1 MKGEDQTWKP
11 DIGPMSVYF
20 AAVNRNKR
28 SMKLNL
34 KHEKGKKIF
43 LEMVKDA
50 DVVYD
55 RRLQHESCSRG

>member
-1 MKGEDQTWKP
+1 MQDDTRYLRVQGEDQTWNS

-28 SMKLNL
+28 SVKLNL
-34 KHEKGKKIF
+34 KHERGKKIF
-43 LEMVKDA
+43 LDMVKDA

-55 RRLQHESCSRG
+55 R